1 MFLPLVLGDFNTKT
15 KAWFD
20 QDNIATERT
29 VMNYLISQ
37 HSLTQIIHES
47 TRWLELSSFC
57 IDLIFTSQDN
67 LVRNSSVDSF
77 LHSNCHHQILF
88 SEYNLK
94 IRYPQPDKHVA
105 WEYDK
110 TNKDLIRKSINAFH
124 WDKKPSKRWVNNHT
138 ILFNE
143 TLMQITSNF
152 IPKKK
157 MILNHSKPPW
167 FERKIK
173 DLI

>member
-29 VMNYLISQ
+29 VMNDLISQ

-47 TRWLELSSFC
+47 TRLLEFSSFC
-57 IDLIFTSQDN
+57 IDLVFTSQDN
-67 LVRNSSVDSF
+67 LVTNSSVDSF
-77 LHSNCHHQILF
+77 LHLNCHYQILF

-94 IRYPQPDKHVA
+94 ICYPVPGKHAV

-110 TNKDLIRKSINAFH
+110 TNKDLIRKAINAFN
-124 WDKKPSKRWVNNHT
+124 WEKKPSKRWVNNHN
-138 ILFNE
+138 IFFNE
-143 TLMQITSNF
+143 TLMQIMSNF
-152 IPKKK
+152 IPNKKI
-157 MILNHSKPPW
+157 ILDDSKPPW
-167 FERKIK
+167 FQRKIK

>member
-1 MFLPLVLGDFNTKT
+1 MD
-15 KAWFD
+15 
-20 QDNIATERT
+20 
-29 VMNYLISQ
+29 
-37 HSLTQIIHES
+37 
-47 TRWLELSSFC
+47 
-57 IDLIFTSQDN
+57 
-67 LVRNSSVDSF
+67 
-77 LHSNCHHQILF
+77 SNCHHQILF

-110 TNKDLIRKSINAFH
+110 TNKDLIRKAINAFH
-124 WDKKPSKRWVNNHT
+124 WDKNPSKRWVNNHT

>member
-20 QDNIATERT
+20 QNNIATERT
-29 VMNYLISQ
+29 VMNDLISQ

-47 TRWLELSSFC
+47 TRLLEFSSFC
-57 IDLIFTSQDN
+57 IDLIFTFQDN
-67 LVRNSSVDSF
+67 LVTNSCVDSF
-77 LHSNCHHQILF
+77 LHLNCHHQILF

-94 IRYPQPDKHVA
+94 IRYSLLDKHAV

-110 TNKDLIRKSINAFH
+110 TNKDLIRKAVNAFY
-124 WDKKPSKRWVNNHT
+124 WDKKPSKRWVNTHA

-143 TLMQITSNF
+143 RLMQIS
-152 IPKKK
+152 
-157 MILNHSKPPW
+157 MV
-167 FERKIK
+167 
-173 DLI
+173 